1 MIIIGVDPGI
11 SGAISI
17 VENKKILEVYDTPTM
32 IEGKKNKRQ
41 INGAQVTNIIKE
53 RLNKGNE
60 VVVVVEHVN
69 AMPGQGVTSMFN
81 FGQSF
86 GVIKGICAALSLPIY
101 FVRPTKW
108 KKHFNLIKT
117 HKDASRTKVIEAYP
131 EISSKL
137 HRKKDC
143 NRADAILIALY
154 FNEVAT
160 QVVGLG
166 GSTDFS
172 LIQLFLRADFI
183 VKSVIILLIAA
194 SIYSW
199 ALIFD
204 KYKLFKKIEKTTT
217 TFEEKFWKSK
227 SAESFYNSLTNRD
240 KDPVANIFQSAMAEV
255 IKTKS
260 KSSVV
265 QSARVSRIIEISTD
279 KQIRNIEKNFT
290 FLATVGSTAP
300 FIGLFGTVWGIMN
313 SFQSIAISRNTSLA
327 IVAPGI
333 AEALFATALGLLAA
347 IPAVVAYNK
356 FNSDAKRYGSRIENF
371 SKRFLSII

>member
-1 MIIIGVDPGI
+1 M
-11 SGAISI
+11 
-17 VENKKILEVYDTPTM
+17 E
-32 IEGKKNKRQ
+32 Q
-41 INGAQVTNIIKE
+41 
-53 RLNKGNE
+53 
-60 VVVVVEHVN
+60 
-69 AMPGQGVTSMFN
+69 
-81 FGQSF
+81 
-86 GVIKGICAALSLPIY
+86 
-101 FVRPTKW
+101 
-108 KKHFNLIKT
+108 
-117 HKDASRTKVIEAYP
+117 
-131 EISSKL
+131 
-137 HRKKDC
+137 
-143 NRADAILIALY
+143 
-154 FNEVAT
+154 EVAT

-183 VKSVIILLIAA
+183 VKAVILILIAA
-194 SIYSW
+194 SVYSW

-204 KYKLFKKIEKTTT
+204 KYKLFKRIEKSTTS
-217 TFEEKFWKSK
+217 FEEKFWKTR
-227 SAESFYNSLTNRD
+227 SAESFYNNFTNRE
-240 KDPVANIFQSAMAEV
+240 KDPVGNIFQSAMVEL
-255 IKTKS
+255 IRTKS

-265 QSARVSRIIEISTD
+265 QSARVSRVIEISAD
-279 KQIRNIEKNFT
+279 KEIKLIEKHFT

-356 FNSDAKRYGSRIENF
+356 FNSDSKKYSGRIENF